1 MGDRVEEL
9 HVELAELL
17 AQHEPTLTDDD
28 RATLVRLEE
37 GYGWRPGRRPVRPA
51 PNIAAFLDL
60 IVRLA
65 AVTLRSV
72 TRLGAQ
78 ELDVQPAR
86 RTSAHAQIENVFAI
100 V

>member
-28 RATLVRLEE
+28 RATLVSLEE

-60 IVRLA
+60 FDRAEQEELTYRTLDAGTLEELRNAFRRSLA
-65 AVTLRSV
+65 
-72 TRLGAQ
+72 GA
-78 ELDVQPAR
+78 R
-86 RTSAHAQIENVFAI
+86 
-100 V
+100 